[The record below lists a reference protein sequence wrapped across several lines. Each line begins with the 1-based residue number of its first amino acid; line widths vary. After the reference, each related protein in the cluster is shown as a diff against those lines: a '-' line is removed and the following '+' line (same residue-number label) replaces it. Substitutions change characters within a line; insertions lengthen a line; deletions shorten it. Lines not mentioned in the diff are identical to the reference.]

1 MSEAQ
6 IPMDGVETMR
16 AYRAAIQEWLKYYLA
31 DEDKKVEFL
40 QPGFVRLGGDFSIND
55 LSLVIDGIKMIMD
68 RTKEVNAR
76 IHESLEEAE

>member
-6 IPMDGVETMR
+6 IPMNGVEAMR
-16 AYRAAIQEWLKYYLA
+16 AYRAIVHEWLKHYLA
-31 DEDKKVEFL
+31 SEDKKVEFL
-40 QPGFVRLGGDFSIND
+40 QPGFVRLDGNFSIND